1 MANYHGSL
9 DEYVGASSSG
19 IMVWL
24 KIVVLVLVLV
34 LLCVVF
40 YEREL
45 KIEE

>member
-24 KIVVLVLVLV
+24 KIVVLVLVL
-34 LLCVVF
+34 LCVVF
-40 YEREL
+40 YDREL

>member
-24 KIVVLVLVLV
+24 KIVVLVLVL
-34 LLCVVF
+34 LCVVF